1 LILILHTMKFTL
13 ALTAALLLALS
24 APVWAEA
31 SRDDAAQVAQRA
43 SGGRVLSVEKV
54 EQQGQVVW
62 RVKVLTPAGEVR
74 VILVDAASGRVR

>member
-24 APVWAEA
+24 SPVWAEA